1 MKEYADIINQ
11 VGVPVGGLIFLAW
24 GAVGVFKWL
33 GQRLDQVGNFLA
45 PLFTRLIEATEANVR
60 FMEGV
65 THQLANVNELNR
77 WHHDTVSESVEVI
90 KAMAT
95 EATANTRELLRR
107 LETLEGRQDR
117 SEQRELDRVTERRE
131 TA

>member
-1 MKEYADIINQ
+1 MKEYADLINQ

-33 GQRLDQVGNFLA
+33 GQRLDQVGAFLA

-65 THQLANVNELNR
+65 THQLANVNELHR
-77 WHHDTVSESVEVI
+77 WHHDTVAETLDVA
-90 KAMAT
+90 KAMAA
-95 EATANTRELLRR
+95 EAATNTRELLRR
-107 LETLEGRQDR
+107 LEVLETRQDR
-117 SEQRELDRVTERRE
+117 TEQRELDRVERRE
-131 TA
+131 SA

>member
-1 MKEYADIINQ
+1 MKDYAELINQ

-33 GQRLDQVGNFLA
+33 GQRLDQVGAFLA

-65 THQLANVNELNR
+65 THQLSNMNELSR
-77 WHHDTVSESVEVI
+77 WHHDTVSESVDAI
-90 KAMAT
+90 KAMAS

-117 SEQRELDRVTERRE
+117 SEQRELDRADRRE
-131 TA
+131 AS